1 MSSIKL
7 SIAEIVKNFNEDVG
21 KYDDILDAFYKNSM
35 PLCEHIRSIL
45 QSKEDL
51 KVAYSDLPDSTTILL
66 ADPKTM
72 NYSKEL
78 IAWSIAILA
87 ASWAEWV
94 FTSKSN
100 DDSLYQTDPAYQD
113 NPERKAAKVNVKI
126 TLPYVFNSI
135 IDVMTKAKEI
145 ESYKKTNYEPDP
157 DTYPSYIDLRK

>member
-87 ASWAEWV
+87 ASWAEW
-94 FTSKSN
+94 FLLQSRMMTLCIKQI
-100 DDSLYQTDPAYQD
+100 LLTKTILK
-113 NPERKAAKVNVKI
+113 ERLQK
-126 TLPYVFNSI
+126 
-135 IDVMTKAKEI
+135 
-145 ESYKKTNYEPDP
+145 
-157 DTYPSYIDLRK
+157 